1 MFVHPE
7 TARPTFKNHLLRFLP
22 PEVCEVLR
30 QHMSPVTMV
39 LSQVLHE
46 VQAPIEDV
54 YFVEEGLVSLTADTH
69 DNGSVEV
76 GMTGREGIVGVSM
89 LLNPKAIAYHRAFV
103 QVPGSAFRMRSSIF
117 REMSERYPAVRDI
130 CLRYLQ
136 VMMVQSSQAAACN
149 ARHELPER
157 LARWFLMTHDRID
170 NDSLPMT
177 QEFMA
182 LMLGVRRAGVS
193 VVANALQAQG
203 LIRQH
208 RGHVDV
214 LDRAGLEQ
222 EACSCY
228 RQIEDCRKQVMG
240 TFS

>member
-7 TARPTFKNHLLRFLP
+7 TARPVFKNHLLRLMP
-22 PEVCEVLR
+22 QDVRETLR
-30 QHMSPVTMV
+30 SHMSPVTMV

-46 VQAPIEDV
+46 VRVPIEDV
-54 YFVEEGLVSLTADTH
+54 YFVEEGLVSLTADTR

-76 GMTGREGIVGVSM
+76 GMTGREGVVGISV
-89 LLNPKAIAYHRAFV
+89 LLNSQAVAYHRAFV
-103 QVPGSAFRMRSSIF
+103 QVPGTALRMRASVL
-117 REMSERYPAVRDI
+117 RDLSERYPVVRDV

-136 VMMVQSSQAAACN
+136 VMMFQASQAAACN

-157 LARWFLMTHDRID
+157 LARWFLMTHDRVVS
-170 NDSLPMT
+170 DSLPMT

-203 LIRQH
+203 LIRQS
-208 RGHVDV
+208 RGHIEI

-222 EACSCY
+222 ESCSCY
-228 RQIEDCRKQVMG
+228 RQIEECRKQVMG
-240 TFS
+240 TSG